1 MPGNPVSPHEM
12 AKHINL
18 RLIAEVKTLMIKN

>member
-1 MPGNPVSPHEM
+1 M

-18 RLIAEVKTLMIKN
+18 Q

>member
-1 MPGNPVSPHEM
+1 M

-18 RLIAEVKTLMIKN
+18 TILLKEVAGSRIDV

>member
-1 MPGNPVSPHEM
+1 M

-18 RLIAEVKTLMIKN
+18 SGFKKTKEERPGLHAKNKNIQV